1 MNVLDRF
8 LKYVRID
15 TQSSEEGRD
24 NPTTDKQFILA
35 KILVNDLMDI
45 GIKDAYV
52 DEHCYVY
59 GNISAT
65 KGFENTPKIGLIAH
79 MDTSPD
85 FSGLNVNPQI
95 IKNYNC
101 ENIKLGD
108 SELIL
113 SVDEFPH
120 LKELKGRT
128 VVTTD
133 GTTLLGADNKA
144 GIAEIITLCDTIIKN
159 DIPHGKITVCFTPDE
174 EVGMGTD
181 NIDIEKLDVDFAFTV
196 DGGKEGE
203 IVYETFNAAAAKFTV
218 FGKNIHPG
226 SAKNIMKN
234 AALIAI
240 EINNLI
246 PNGEIPSKTENYEGF
261 YHLCSIN
268 GDVEKAQLY
277 YIVRDHDSNLF
288 NAKLNTLKHIEKV
301 LNEKYGNNTVKLDL
315 TEQYKNMN
323 EIIKDHFYIVENAI
337 ESIKSLNI
345 EPLVEP
351 IRGGTDGAR
360 LSFMGIPCPNLG
372 TGGYCFHGPYEHIT
386 KEGMELSVEIILE
399 ILKKYWN

>member
-1 MNVLDRF
+1 M
-8 LKYVRID
+8 
-15 TQSSEEGRD
+15 
-24 NPTTDKQFILA
+24 
-35 KILVNDLMDI
+35 
-45 GIKDAYV
+45 
-52 DEHCYVY
+52 
-59 GNISAT
+59 
-65 KGFENTPKIGLIAH
+65 
-79 MDTSPD
+79 
-85 FSGLNVNPQI
+85 
-95 IKNYNC
+95 
-101 ENIKLGD
+101 
-108 SELIL
+108 

-203 IVYETFNAAAAKFTV
+203 IVYETFNATAAKFTV
-218 FGKNIHPG
+218 FGRNIHPG

-301 LNEKYGNNTVKLDL
+301 INEKYGNNTVKLDL

-337 ESIKSLNI
+337 ESIKGFNI

-386 KEGMELSVEIILE
+386 KEGMVLSVEIILE